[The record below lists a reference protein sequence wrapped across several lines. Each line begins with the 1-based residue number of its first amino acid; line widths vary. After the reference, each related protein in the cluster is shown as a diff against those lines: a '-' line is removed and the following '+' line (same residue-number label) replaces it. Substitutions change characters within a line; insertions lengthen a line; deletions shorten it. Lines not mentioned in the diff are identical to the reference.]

1 MFRLTADIKA
11 GSFKTFKPSSLKWTR
26 SVDNVID
33 QASFT
38 IPAMC
43 RLVDKEKA
51 YANVQTGMQLKEGD
65 RVKMYA
71 GYDGNNKLQ
80 FDGYISRINF
90 TVPLTVDCEN
100 AGYLLKRKMVNKT
113 FDRTTVKEVLEF
125 ITKGTA
131 ITISPKTPAN
141 IVFEPVT
148 FSNYTALQVLEWL
161 KEKYMLT
168 VCFFGHEL
176 YAGWRATYQGNRVKL
191 RLNWNVAKDDQ
202 LLFRTYDGTAVH
214 IEMQSRKPD
223 GSREKRRALNNP
235 RPGDVKV
242 VKTYM
247 QNAEDMQ
254 QAANDLQL
262 VQLQQGYT
270 GGLTCFLVP
279 HIEPGDTIEIIDSR
293 YAERNGLYFCGSVAG
308 SFDRNGGRQMPNI
321 DFKLS

>member
-1 MFRLTADIKA
+1 MFRMTADIKA
-11 GSFKTFKPSSLKWTR
+11 GIFKPFKPSSLKWTR

-43 RLVDKEKA
+43 RLVDKQKT
-51 YANVQTGMQLKEGD
+51 YSSVPTGMQLKEGD
-65 RVKMYA
+65 PVKMYA
-71 GYDGNNKLQ
+71 GYDGENKLQ

-90 TVPLTVDCEN
+90 TVPLTIECEN
-100 AGYLLKRKMVNKT
+100 AGYLLKRKMINKT
-113 FDRTTVKEVLEF
+113 FARTTVKEVLEF
-125 ITKGTA
+125 ITNGTS
-131 ITISPKTPAN
+131 ISISSKTPAST
-141 IVFEPVT
+141 VFEPTT

-176 YAGWRATYQGNRVKL
+176 YAGWRATYVGSRVKL

-202 LLFRTYDGTAVH
+202 LLFRSYDGSVVQ

-223 GSREKRRALNNP
+223 GSLEKRRAINNP

-242 VKTYM
+242 VKTHM
-247 QNAEDMQ
+247 QNGADMQ
-254 QAANDLQL
+254 QAANDMQL
-262 VQLQQGYT
+262 VLLQQGYV
-270 GGLTCFLVP
+270 GSLTCFLVP
-279 HIEPGDTIEIIDSR
+279 HVEPGDTIEIIDSR
-293 YAERNGLYFCGSVAG
+293 YAERNGLYFCGSVTG